1 MVFNPLRFFLDY
13 FSQAPPMRCDEK
25 FSIFEVLL
33 NKTRILVLL
42 LVTTLV
48 VSAQRGYRFEYG
60 VMTGASNY
68 LGEIGGKD
76 KPARKFVNDV
86 KLLKTRW
93 NESVYLRIKLTNAL
107 AWKLS
112 ANYLRIEGDDKLTT
126 YAPRRYRN
134 LSFRNDIYSFESSL
148 NYYLYTSAKPTG
160 IYRKTNTFITVYALA
175 GIGVFYHNPK
185 TLYQGQ
191 WVALQPLKT
200 ENVAYS
206 RVAMCVPLGVG
217 AFVTLYERRRA
228 HRIGIEICWR
238 YTNTD
243 YLDDVS
249 GSYVN
254 PSTLSSKD
262 AAKLSNRNPELTQ
275 QPEGY
280 AQNYGWW
287 DDGKGNNLN
296 QAPRGNP
303 KDKDSY
309 FSVNITYGMAMKYQ
323 YRNSKFRRKVRKIL
337 I

>member
-1 MVFNPLRFFLDY
+1 MIFRPLLFYRGLTSRS
-13 FSQAPPMRCDEK
+13 FSAIHYEK

-33 NKTRILVLL
+33 RKTPILALL
-42 LVTTLV
+42 LLL
-48 VSAQRGYRFEYG
+48 SFALNAQRGYRFEYG
-60 VMTGASNY
+60 VMTGVSNY

-76 KPARKFVNDV
+76 KPARKFINDV
-86 KLLKTRW
+86 KLQKSRW
-93 NESVYLRIKLTNAL
+93 NESLYMRIKLTNTMS
-107 AWKLS
+107 WKIS
-112 ANYLRIEGDDKLTT
+112 GNYLRIEGDDKLTT

-134 LSFRNDIYSFESSL
+134 LSFRNDVFSFESTL
-148 NYYLYTSAKPTG
+148 NYYLYSSSKPTG
-160 IYRKTNTFITVYALA
+160 IYRKANTFITVYALA
-175 GIGVFYHNPK
+175 GIGGFYHNPK

-249 GSYVN
+249 GAYVN
-254 PSTLSSKD
+254 PATLSSKD
-262 AAKLSNRNPELTQ
+262 AAKLSNRNPEITQ

-280 AQNYGWW
+280 SQNYGWW

-296 QAPRGNP
+296 QAPRGNS

-309 FSVNITYGMAMKYQ
+309 FSVNITYGMAMKYH
-323 YRNSKFRRKVRKIL
+323 YRNSKIRRKVRKIL